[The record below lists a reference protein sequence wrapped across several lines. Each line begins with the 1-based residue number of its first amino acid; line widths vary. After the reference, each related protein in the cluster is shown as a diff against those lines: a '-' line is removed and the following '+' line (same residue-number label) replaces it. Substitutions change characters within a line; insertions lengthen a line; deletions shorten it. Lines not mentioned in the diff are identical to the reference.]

1 MEERQWYENTSELAD
16 AINFLLK
23 YNCCFDWN
31 VFASEK
37 TPCCDYT
44 ELDSEIP
51 KSLKEN
57 IRSYIR
63 SLSENERQKLDDQL
77 CCLLGERFYVTES
90 TIVKVLSRMMSD
102 GNPRDHKDIMVLGLL
117 MQTKQRIDLLEELMG
132 S

>member
-1 MEERQWYENTSELAD
+1 MEERQWYENPKELAD

-51 KSLKEN
+51 ESLKES
-57 IRSYIR
+57 IRIYVR
-63 SLSENERQKLDDQL
+63 NLTENERQNLDDKFCL
-77 CCLLGERFYVTES
+77 LLGERFYVTES

-132 S
+132 R

>member
-1 MEERQWYENTSELAD
+1 MEERQWYENPKELAD

-31 VFASEK
+31 VFAREK

-51 KSLKEN
+51 EGLKEN

-77 CCLLGERFYVTES
+77 CYLLGERFYVTES
-90 TIVKVLSRMMSD
+90 TIVKVLSRMMAD
-102 GNPRDHKDIMVLGLL
+102 GNPRNHKDIMVLGLL
-117 MQTKQRIDLLEELMG
+117 MQTKQRIDLLEELMA

>member
-1 MEERQWYENTSELAD
+1 
-16 AINFLLK
+16 
-23 YNCCFDWN
+23 
-31 VFASEK
+31 
-37 TPCCDYT
+37 
-44 ELDSEIP
+44 LDSEIP
-51 KSLKEN
+51 ESLKEN